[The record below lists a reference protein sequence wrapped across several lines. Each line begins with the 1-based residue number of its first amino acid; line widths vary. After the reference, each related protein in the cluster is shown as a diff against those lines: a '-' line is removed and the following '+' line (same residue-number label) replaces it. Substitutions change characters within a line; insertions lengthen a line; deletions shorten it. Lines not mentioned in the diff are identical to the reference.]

1 MILQF
6 YIRFIEL
13 STIKFDILYY
23 LTMKNK
29 FGERLNELLKAEN
42 ISQKDFAKAICV
54 SQSIV
59 CDWLKGRVQPT
70 ADNILNTADFFKVTT
85 DYILG
90 KDIFY

>member
-1 MILQF
+1 M
-6 YIRFIEL
+6 R
-13 STIKFDILYY
+13 
-23 LTMKNK
+23 NK

-42 ISQKDFAKAICV
+42 VSQKDFAKAICV

>member
-1 MILQF
+1 
-6 YIRFIEL
+6 
-13 STIKFDILYY
+13 
-23 LTMKNK
+23 MKNK

>member
-1 MILQF
+1 
-6 YIRFIEL
+6 
-13 STIKFDILYY
+13 
-23 LTMKNK
+23 MKNK

-42 ISQKDFAKAICV
+42 VSQKDFAKAICV

>member
-1 MILQF
+1 M
-6 YIRFIEL
+6 

-23 LTMKNK
+23 LSMKNK

-42 ISQKDFAKAICV
+42 VSQKDFAKAICV

>member
-1 MILQF
+1 M
-6 YIRFIEL
+6 

-23 LTMKNK
+23 LSMKNK

-42 ISQKDFAKAICV
+42 VSQKDFAKAICV

-70 ADNILNTADFFKVTT
+70 ADNILNTAEFFKVTT

>member
-1 MILQF
+1 M
-6 YIRFIEL
+6 
-13 STIKFDILYY
+13 STIKFDILYH
-23 LTMKNK
+23 LSMKNK

-42 ISQKDFAKAICV
+42 VSQKDFAKAICV

-70 ADNILNTADFFKVTT
+70 ADNILNTAEFFKVTT